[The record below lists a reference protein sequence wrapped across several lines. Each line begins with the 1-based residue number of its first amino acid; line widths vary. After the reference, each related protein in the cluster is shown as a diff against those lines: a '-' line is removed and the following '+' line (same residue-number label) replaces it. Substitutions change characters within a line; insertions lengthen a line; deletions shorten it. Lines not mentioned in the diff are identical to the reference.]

1 MSEVQKHGFSFEKWI
16 RDTFFE
22 SYEGVYSQK
31 WDVPAEYNISKL
43 VPADFRG
50 LPVSIKTTKQGSPVN
65 LGDALR
71 QFEIS
76 EEFVMICGI
85 WRQVNRQEKHL
96 VAIGA
101 AKFSASAWREL
112 WAPLKLS
119 EIKGLDRTVKDRSIS
134 YSEARIRA
142 KAWQADH
149 PPRGHASL
157 RINPKIDSKEQR
169 RVQCSLPFA
178 SYCQAADLVDIVTES
193 AGAELFGKRYPGMIK
208 SPPRTFRA

>member
-1 MSEVQKHGFSFEKWI
+1 MSEVQKHGFSFEKWV

-31 WDVPAEYNISKL
+31 WDVPTEHNKSKL
-43 VPADFRG
+43 VPAEFRG

-85 WRQVNRQEKHL
+85 WRQANRQEKHL

-142 KAWQADH
+142 RSGKPTTLRAAM
-149 PPRGHASL
+149 PACALIRRSTPRNNVAS
-157 RINPKIDSKEQR
+157 N
-169 RVQCSLPFA
+169 A
-178 SYCQAADLVDIVTES
+178 
-193 AGAELFGKRYPGMIK
+193 RYP
-208 SPPRTFRA
+208 SPATVRQPTW